1 MREWLVGLSL
11 ACAACSTSEFEPQKS
26 VVTKPPAA
34 MSGEAGTS
42 AGDDEDSDR
51 DGVCDG
57 YEVNLGSDPLRS
69 DTDRDGLPDFSEI
82 VAGFDLTDPN
92 TPAPD
97 QVAYIVGSAGT
108 TLDFPLRM
116 TLEGSGQGYSGEF
129 RVRSDALDP
138 RGYTAKD
145 FFEGAIA
152 ISGEPPDNVR
162 GVQSESERF
171 MSVMGKTRLS
181 FQLRFRVRSDE
192 LPRCA
197 IAYPFEYRLK
207 ADDGRFATARD
218 YVLVVVPESSN
229 GERRSFCVPEVCF

>member
-11 ACAACSTSEFEPQKS
+11 ACAACSTSEFDPQQA
-26 VVTKPPAA
+26 VIPPPAA
-34 MSGEAGTS
+34 VSGEG
-42 AGDDEDSDR
+42 GIPFDDDEDSDR
-51 DGVCDG
+51 DGVCDS
-57 YEVNLGSDPLRS
+57 YEVNLGSDRTRA
-69 DTDRDGLPDFSEI
+69 DTDRDGLPDLSEI
-82 VAGFDLTDPN
+82 VGGFNLTDPN

-97 QVAYIVGSAGT
+97 QVAYIVGSPGA
-108 TLDFPLRM
+108 TLEFPLRL

-145 FFEGAIA
+145 FFEGAVA
-152 ISGEPPDNVR
+152 LGGEPPDNVR
-162 GVQSESERF
+162 GVQAESERF

-181 FQLRFRVRSDE
+181 FQLHFRVRADE

-207 ADDGRFATARD
+207 ADNGRFAASRD
-218 YVLVVVPESSN
+218 YVLIVVPESSN
-229 GERRSFCVPEVCF
+229 GERRSFCAPEVCL

>member
-1 MREWLVGLSL
+1 M
-11 ACAACSTSEFEPQKS
+11 S
-26 VVTKPPAA
+26 VVTPPAA
-34 MSGEAGTS
+34 ISGEAGVPFVD
-42 AGDDEDSDR
+42 GEDTDR
-51 DGVCDG
+51 DGVCDR
-57 YEVNLGSDPLRS
+57 YEDTLGSDPLRG

-82 VAGFDLTDPN
+82 IGGFNLTDPT

-97 QVAYIVGSAGT
+97 QVAYILGSTGA
-108 TLDFPLRM
+108 TLDFPLRV

-181 FQLRFRVRSDE
+181 FQLHFRVRTEE

-197 IAYPFEYRLK
+197 IAYPFEYRMK

-229 GERRSFCVPEVCF
+229 GERRSFCVPEVCL